1 LRSVAFRVHDR
12 KRTEV
17 VESSGRTREL
27 SGDFVTPFAVR
38 TRELDRQNILSL
50 GLLGFLRG
58 DRFSEETGLYPLET
72 PSTDKIPVV
81 FVHGLLSEPN
91 TWRFLH
97 AALLADPVI
106 RQKYQF
112 WAFQYPS
119 STPVQWSST
128 RLRQSLAQWQQRM
141 DPDGTHTNLHRVVL
155 VGHSMGGLL
164 SRMQIVQGGSSL
176 YGRYFTRSIDE
187 LRVEEPQRRMLRD
200 MFFFEPNPR
209 VERVVFICV
218 PHRGSPMATDWT
230 GRAARYLAR
239 LPITA
244 LEVTADLLTFNRDA
258 LTVRGRI
265 IPGSSIES
273 LRPNSDTVRLLDEL
287 PMDPR
292 VRVTSI
298 IGCHEGCGDPSH
310 STDGVVPYWSSHLDG
325 VPETVIPSDHSGHNH
340 PVCAEQVSRLLH
352 EHLQP

>member
-1 LRSVAFRVHDR
+1 
-12 KRTEV
+12 
-17 VESSGRTREL
+17 
-27 SGDFVTPFAVR
+27 
-38 TRELDRQNILSL
+38 
-50 GLLGFLRG
+50 
-58 DRFSEETGLYPLET
+58 
-72 PSTDKIPVV
+72 
-81 FVHGLLSEPN
+81 
-91 TWRFLH
+91 
-97 AALLADPVI
+97 
-106 RQKYQF
+106 
-112 WAFQYPS
+112 
-119 STPVQWSST
+119 
-128 RLRQSLAQWQQRM
+128 
-141 DPDGTHTNLHRVVL
+141 
-155 VGHSMGGLL
+155 
-164 SRMQIVQGGSSL
+164 
-176 YGRYFTRSIDE
+176 
-187 LRVEEPQRRMLRD
+187 
-200 MFFFEPNPR
+200 
-209 VERVVFICV
+209 
-218 PHRGSPMATDWT
+218 MATDWT

>member
-1 LRSVAFRVHDR
+1 
-12 KRTEV
+12 
-17 VESSGRTREL
+17 
-27 SGDFVTPFAVR
+27 
-38 TRELDRQNILSL
+38 LDRQNLLSL

-72 PSTDKIPVV
+72 PSNDKIPVV

-141 DPDGTHTNLHRVVL
+141 DPEGTHTNLHRMVL

-164 SRMQIVQGGSSL
+164 SRMQIVQGGGSL

-209 VERVVFICV
+209 VGRVVFICV
-218 PHRGSPMATDWT
+218 PHGGSPMATDWP

-244 LEVTADLLTFNRDA
+244 LEVTADLMTFNRDA

-273 LRPNSDTVRLLDEL
+273 LRPNSDTVQLLGEL

-292 VRVTSI
+292 VQVSSI
-298 IGCHEGCGDPSH
+298 IGCQDGCGDPRH
-310 STDGVVPYWSSHLDG
+310 SSDGVVPYWSSHLDG

-340 PVCAEQVSRLLH
+340 PVCAAQVSRLLH